1 MVKELIEIQANLK
14 APKGQW
20 NNFGKYKYRSA
31 EDILEAVKPHLHK
44 HDCLLYLSDEM
55 VAIGNR
61 IYVKATATFINA
73 DGVQVVNTAYAR
85 EEEEKKGMDGCQITG
100 TASSYAR
107 KYALNGLFLIDDTKD
122 ADTNEHLLQ
131 TQAKAQ
137 TSPKA
142 TASTIGDI
150 INTLDPNVDF
160 ELIGALDD
168 VNNATTKA
176 RLLEIWNE
184 HKDLQSNVTFT
195 TCMTTKKKG
204 LKK

>member
-20 NNFGKYKYRSA
+20 NSFGKYKYRSA

-55 VAIGNR
+55 VVIGNR

-122 ADTNEHLLQ
+122 ADTDEHYKQ
-131 TQAKAQ
+131 THQA
-137 TSPKA
+137 PKQA
-142 TASTIGDI
+142 TPKTIKEI
-150 INTLDPNVDF
+150 IETLNPGEHY
-160 ELIGALDD
+160 ELISALDD
-168 VNNATTKA
+168 VDKATTTDQ
-176 RLLEIWNE
+176 LLEIWNSN
-184 HKDLQSNVTFT
+184 KILQSDATFT
-195 TCMTTKKKG
+195 QCMTAKKKS
-204 LKK
+204 LK

>member
-20 NNFGKYKYRSA
+20 NSFGKYKYRSA
-31 EDILEAVKPHLHK
+31 EDILEAVKPLLYK

-73 DGVQVVNTAYAR
+73 DGVQVTNTAYAR
-85 EEEEKKGMDGCQITG
+85 EEEEKKGTDACQLTGCC
-100 TASSYAR
+100 SSYAR
-107 KYALNGLFLIDDTKD
+107 KCALNGLFLIDDTKD
-122 ADTNEHLLQ
+122 ADTNEHQVQ

-137 TSPKA
+137 ASPKT

-150 INTLDPNVDF
+150 IQALDPNVDF

-168 VNNATTKA
+168 VDKA
-176 RLLEIWNE
+176 SSKAELMNVYQNYVSL
-184 HKDLQSNVTFT
+184 HSNSTFMM
-195 TCMTTKKKG
+195 CLSTKKKMVC
-204 LKK
+204 

>member
-122 ADTNEHLLQ
+122 ADTNEHHLQ
-131 TQAKAQ
+131 TQAKTQ
-137 TSPKA
+137 TKQK
-142 TASTIGDI
+142 STTIRDVI
-150 INTLDPNVDF
+150 DSLDPNDAF
-160 ELIGALDD
+160 GLKTALEEIEKASTKDELLA
-168 VNNATTKA
+168 VYNAHA
-176 RLLEIWNE
+176 
-184 HKDLQSNVTFT
+184 DLVSNPTFMN
-195 TCMTTKKKG
+195 CLSAKKKE
-204 LKK
+204 LC

>member
-122 ADTNEHLLQ
+122 ADTNEHHVQ

-137 TSPKA
+137 SKQKSTTIRDVIDSLDPKDA
-142 TASTIGDI
+142 FGLKTALEEIEKASTKDELLAVY
-150 INTLDPNVDF
+150 NTHADL
-160 ELIGALDD
+160 
-168 VNNATTKA
+168 VNN
-176 RLLEIWNE
+176 
-184 HKDLQSNVTFT
+184 STFMN
-195 TCMTTKKKG
+195 CLSAKKKT
-204 LKK
+204 LC

>member
-14 APKGQW
+14 APKGQF
-20 NNFGKYKYRSA
+20 NSFGKYRYRSA
-31 EDILEAVKPHLHK
+31 EDILEAVKPLLYK

-122 ADTNEHLLQ
+122 ADTNEHHAQ
-131 TQAKAQ
+131 TTQAQAKSKAQAKA
-137 TSPKA
+137 T
-142 TASTIGDI
+142 TIRDVI
-150 INTLDPNVDF
+150 ATLDPNDAF
-160 ELIGALDD
+160 GLKTALEEIEKASTKDELLA
-168 VNNATTKA
+168 VYNAHA
-176 RLLEIWNE
+176 
-184 HKDLQSNVTFT
+184 DLVSNPTFMN
-195 TCMTTKKKG
+195 CLSSKKKE
-204 LKK
+204 LC